1 MSNDFYMANLLIVDD
16 ELSMRQFLTHLFQ
29 REGHA
34 IRVAENGRRAMDM
47 LRQQRADV
55 IISDVRM
62 PDMGGLELLRAA
74 RDLHPDVEVVV
85 MTAFDKHETGREA
98 YLAGAFA
105 FIQKPFDNEEL
116 KEIVSR
122 ALGRIAE
129 TKRAQL
135 LQLENEALIKGQR
148 ARGQLGNIIGR
159 SDRMQSVYQR
169 IETVAAVQSTVLIT
183 GESGTGKELV
193 ARAIHDLSPRAQK
206 PFVSVN
212 CGAFTETLLE
222 SELFGYV
229 KGSFTGATAN
239 RKGLFEA
246 ADQGTIFLDEI
257 GEMSAAMQVK
267 LLRVLQERKVRPVG
281 AHEEMEVN
289 TRVIAATN
297 RDLSAMTK
305 DGSFREDLYYRVSVI
320 PMELPPLRERGQ
332 DISELAEYFINKYCE
347 QQSRK
352 ITIGGP
358 AMRLLEAY
366 SWPGNVRELEHTIE
380 RAVALERTEM
390 IQPER
395 LPEQI
400 TNYSQTRISS
410 ELQLPD
416 EGINL
421 TAHLDQL
428 EKTYVLEALK
438 RTDGNQTNAAEL
450 LKMSV
455 RSLRHLLDKHG
466 IRGLTAQMRDER
478 RTETT
483 PRRRAT
489 DPFPRRRI
497 EDLDEE
503 NEEPG
508 HAASAAERS

>member
-1 MSNDFYMANLLIVDD
+1 MANLLIVDD

-29 REGHA
+29 REGHS
-34 IRVAENGRRAMDM
+34 IRVAENGRRAMEM
-47 LRQQRADV
+47 QRQQPVDV

-62 PDMGGLELLRAA
+62 PDMGGIDLLRATK
-74 RDLHPDVEVVV
+74 DLHPETEVIM
-85 MTAFDKHETGREA
+85 MTAFANEETARDA
-98 YLAGAFA
+98 VKLGAFN
-105 FIQKPFDNEEL
+105 FIYKPFDNDLL
-116 KEIVSR
+116 KVIVQR
-122 ALGRIAE
+122 AVQKIADE
-129 TKRAQL
+129 REKAA
-135 LQLENEALIKGQR
+135 LQVENEALIKGQR
-148 ARGQLGNIIGR
+148 AKGQLGNIIGR
-159 SDRMQSVYQR
+159 SDRMQSVYQM
-169 IETVAAVQSTVLIT
+169 IETVAQVQSTVLIT

-222 SELFGYV
+222 SELFGYI

-246 ADQGTIFLDEI
+246 ADLGTIFLDEI
-257 GEMSAAMQVK
+257 GEMSPAMQVK

-281 AHEEMEVN
+281 AHEELDIN

-297 RDLSAMTK
+297 RDLTAMTK
-305 DGSFREDLYYRVSVI
+305 DGSFREDLFYRISVI

-332 DISELAEYFINKYCE
+332 DISELAEHFITKYCA
-347 QQSRK
+347 QQGRK
-352 ITIGGP
+352 MTIGGP
-358 AMRLLEAY
+358 AMRLLEGY

-410 ELQLPD
+410 DLALP
-416 EGINL
+416 EQGINL

-450 LKMSV
+450 LQMSV

-478 RTETT
+478 RSEAV
-483 PRRRAT
+483 PRRRSN
-489 DPFPRRRI
+489 DPFPRRRV
-497 EDLDEE
+497 EDLDAEDE
-503 NEEPG
+503 DSG
-508 HAASAAERS
+508 QAASAGERS